1 MQECYA
7 DNIKENNILIP
18 LLEFMFKFLQK
29 SQSKIVDASKVE
41 VRSFEPD
48 NSENAEKETQW
59 LLVHVYYLCL
69 RNLAN
74 MTKNWWIDTQKRI
87 KGPVESW
94 TEKHVSSE
102 IYNARAQV
110 KLIIY

>member
-1 MQECYA
+1 MQEYYA
-7 DNIKENNILIP
+7 ENIKENNILIP

-29 SQSKIVDASKVE
+29 SQNKIVDASKIE
-41 VRSFEPD
+41 VQSFEPD
-48 NSENAEKETQW
+48 NSESAEKETQW
-59 LLVHVYYLCL
+59 LLVHLYYLCL

-94 TEKHVSSE
+94 SEKHVS
-102 IYNARAQV
+102 RTDLQC
-110 KLIIY
+110 